1 LPLEDLAMPRRTL
14 MIYRDQGYVSEA
26 ARKLIDI
33 VRDFN
38 WTRQQT
44 APY

>member
-1 LPLEDLAMPRRTL
+1 

-26 ARKLIDI
+26 ARELIAI

-38 WTRQQT
+38 WTRRHPQEAVTQ
-44 APY
+44 ASSRASR